1 MPDKTSDTMSRA
13 QESGAYLGGIGTM
26 LEVADVCLSCGEVH
40 SDKQF
45 GFRHGGARECPKV
58 IMGRFPVISRPELPD
73 LNDVPVRVSASRS
86 IRDYETP
93 PAVSLGS
100 LPSPRRGGP
109 DPRSRGMGVSW
120 LPPPDLGEVI

>member
-1 MPDKTSDTMSRA
+1 MSRT

-26 LEVADVCLSCGEVH
+26 LEKANVCLSCGEVH

-45 GFRHGGARECPKV
+45 GFRHGPGRECPKV
-58 IMGRFPVISRPELPD
+58 IMGRFPVLSEPELPEQPE
-73 LNDVPVRVSASRS
+73 VPVRVSASRR

-93 PAVSLGS
+93 PIVPAISLGS
-100 LPSPRRGGP
+100 LPRTRRGDGGS
-109 DPRSRGMGVSW
+109 RSRTMGVPW